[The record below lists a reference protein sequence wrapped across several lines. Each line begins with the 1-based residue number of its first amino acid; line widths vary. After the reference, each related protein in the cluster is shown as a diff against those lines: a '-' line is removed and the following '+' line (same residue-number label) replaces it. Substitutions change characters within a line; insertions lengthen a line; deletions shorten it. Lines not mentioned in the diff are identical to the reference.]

1 MRQQTINAASS
12 HLSVRQAI
20 LAVHSSG
27 SCQYDR
33 LNPALSVPS
42 QAFDHLIT
50 PLSGWGPIQEG
61 VECRETRW

>member
-1 MRQQTINAASS
+1 MRQQAVAAASFL
-12 HLSVRQAI
+12 LSVRQTN

-33 LNPALSVPS
+33 LNTALSILS

-50 PLSGWGPIQEG
+50 PLSDWGLIQEG
-61 VECRETRW
+61 G